1 LCVLLGVLAAG
12 TANVVVAPALPGVSD
27 AGTSVAGVS
36 VPVAQL
42 IAGWPALAVLLTVEL
57 LARYP
62 VRPRPL
68 SIVRAAAA
76 TSVAGAAAWL
86 SYWDMVVVARRY
98 GGYGDSGVVPY
109 LLPVTVDGLIV
120 VAAVSLIEVGA
131 RIREAE
137 QAPAPAGRAG
147 ILALV
152 GAQSRPS
159 APPAPTYI
167 NGLRRQPQEAPDFG
181 GKVRPT

>member
-1 LCVLLGVLAAG
+1 VPLHRLRRIRWVARLCVLLGVLAAG
-12 TANVVVAPALPGVSD
+12 AANVAVAPAD
-27 AGTSVAGVS
+27 
-36 VPVAQL
+36 PVARL

-62 VRPRPL
+62 VRPRTL
-68 SIVRAAAA
+68 SIVRGAAA
-76 TSVAGAAAWL
+76 TSVAGIAAWL
-86 SYWDMVVVARRY
+86 SYWDMVLVARRY
-98 GGYGDSGVVPY
+98 GESGVVPY

-120 VAAVSLIEVGA
+120 VAAVSLIELGA
-131 RIREAE
+131 RIRDAQEA
-137 QAPAPAGRAG
+137 PVPVGRAG

-152 GAQSRPS
+152 GTQARPS

-181 GKVRPT
+181 GRVRPT